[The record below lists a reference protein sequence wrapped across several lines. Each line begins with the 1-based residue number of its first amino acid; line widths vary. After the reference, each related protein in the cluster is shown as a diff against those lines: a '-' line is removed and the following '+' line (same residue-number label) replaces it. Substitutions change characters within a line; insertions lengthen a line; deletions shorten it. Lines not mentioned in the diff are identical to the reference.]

1 MGYSS
6 TAIAGSLNSQQIFL
20 EEIYGDDRRPSL
32 VPLFESS
39 GRLRIGRGGSPPR
52 PNSQFLQ
59 PASSFFWKGL
69 GSAVCGTAD
78 CWCGCGGRKQRFRDL
93 SCETGPLCAFVTPQA
108 VALLVVNT
116 AFGFLQWNIRLVPH
130 YWLGLLRAY
139 PSRGGGAC
147 DHHGAWCQ
155 QGIRRPF
162 HGRRWGRRRNRWT
175 VLDAAYRWFA
185 RHRYRWFGKP
195 ET

>member
-1 MGYSS
+1 
-6 TAIAGSLNSQQIFL
+6 
-20 EEIYGDDRRPSL
+20 
-32 VPLFESS
+32 
-39 GRLRIGRGGSPPR
+39 
-52 PNSQFLQ
+52 LQ

-130 YWLGLLRAY
+130 YWLGVFFVLTHLAAGARVIIMAHGV
-139 PSRGGGAC
+139 SKAFADRFMVGGGVVA
-147 DHHGAWCQ
+147 
-155 QGIRRPF
+155 GIVA
-162 HGRRWGRRRNRWT
+162 T
-175 VLDAAYRWFA
+175 VIMLGMCGVRLQF
-185 RHRYRWFGKP
+185 K
-195 ET
+195 